1 MRKSIIRPGVRHNLG
16 RLLLAAVSLCCL
28 SLASQAQEVPNSA
41 IPNRAPKYFPPTY
54 RAALGAPLPAIIGNE
69 TLPTTVPA
77 KGTDSNSAGTLGFIS
92 RTGAARTVGAG
103 EHPFF
108 KSLGSNG
115 RSCGTC
121 HQPSQAMSVSVSH
134 IRARFN
140 RFGVRDPIF
149 APVDGANCPTLV
161 PASETR
167 ASRFY
172 GGRRGRGSDSRKAR
186 SLLLN
191 DGLFRIFMPPAATRD
206 FKIEVVKDPYGCN
219 TPGNPHASTSD
230 GNDGANGSGGTIPIY
245 SMYRRPLIGMA
256 LDFKTEFL
264 SFGPPGGLSGNIM
277 WDGREP
283 TLFSQALSAT
293 LGHAQRDNRPT
304 SEGGQGTLT
313 VDSDEIKNIVEY
325 EVGFFAA
332 QIRDKKAGALDK
344 GGATGGPQHLK
355 TSVEE
360 EGVIFLD
367 LSQNP
372 PVAKLPFDEFDGW
385 ASSKSKHQQSIA
397 RGQALFNGTAPNDRG
412 KFTLGEVAGF
422 NDAFPGAPTDPVP
435 GSTCAT
441 CHNGVAGGSDIIQA
455 SQRNIGTAGDF
466 ASRLGSPLRSD
477 LPVFKITCTGD
488 KPPFF
493 PENKTVLV
501 NDPGMGLVTG
511 KCGDIGKFS
520 VPTLRGLASHAPY
533 FHDGSANTIAD
544 VVNFYNKRFSMG
556 LTKQEKADLTN
567 FLAAL

>member
-1 MRKSIIRPGVRHNLG
+1 MRKSITRSGTRHHLA
-16 RLLLAAVSLCCL
+16 RLLLAAASLCCL
-28 SLASQAQEVPNSA
+28 SLASQAQEVPASA

-69 TLPTTVPA
+69 TLPATVPA
-77 KGTDSNSAGTLGFIS
+77 KGTYSNPDGTLGFIS
-92 RTGAARTVGAG
+92 GTGAAKTVGAG

-108 KSLGSNG
+108 KSLGANG

-121 HQPSQAMSVSVSH
+121 HQPSQAMSVSAAD

-140 RFGVRDPIF
+140 RSGVRDPIF

-161 PASETR
+161 PASETK

-191 DGLFRIFMPPAATRD
+191 DGLFRIFMPAAPNRD
-206 FKIEVVKDPYGCN
+206 FTIEVVKDPYGCN

-230 GNDGANGSGGTIPIY
+230 GNDGANGTGGTIPIY
-245 SMYRRPLIGMA
+245 SMYRRPLISLA
-256 LDFKTEFL
+256 LDFKTKSL
-264 SFGPPGGLSGNIM
+264 SFGPPGPSGNIM

-283 TLFSQALSAT
+283 SLESQALNAT

-304 SEGGQGTLT
+304 SEGGQGTMDT
-313 VDSDEIKNIVEY
+313 SHPDIAKIVEY
-325 EVGFFAA
+325 EVSFFAA

-344 GGATGGPQHLK
+344 DGATGGPAHLK
-355 TSVEE
+355 TSVET

-367 LSQNP
+367 LVTQP
-372 PVAKLPFDEFDGW
+372 PPPPKLPFDEFDGW
-385 ASSKSKHQQSIA
+385 SADRSKHRQSIA
-397 RGQALFNGTAPNDRG
+397 RGQALFNGTAPDNRG

-435 GSTCAT
+435 NSACAT

-466 ASRLGSPLRSD
+466 AKRLGNPLRSD

-511 KCGDIGKFS
+511 RCADIGKFS

-544 VVNFYNKRFSMG
+544 VVYFYNKRFNMG
-556 LTKQEKADLTN
+556 LTKQEKADLIN